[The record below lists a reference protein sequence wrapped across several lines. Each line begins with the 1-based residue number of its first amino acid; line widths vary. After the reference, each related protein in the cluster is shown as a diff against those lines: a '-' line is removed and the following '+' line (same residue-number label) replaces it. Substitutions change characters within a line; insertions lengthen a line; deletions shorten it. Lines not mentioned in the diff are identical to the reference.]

1 MLHGRPEKD
10 WAQSAVFYQIYPMG
24 FCGAP
29 FENDGVAVNRIQKVK
44 EWIPHLEKLGVG
56 AIYFSPVFE
65 SDTHGYDT
73 RDYKKIDCRLG
84 TNQDFK
90 EVCEALH
97 RAGIRVMILSN
108 NRSPARV
115 ERFCRDLGIDYVD
128 HAGKPSPRGYRQAME
143 KAGVTPGETA
153 MLGDKLLTDVLGAN
167 RSGAWAVMVEP
178 AGGPR
183 GAWNHVLHGLQRPFK
198 ALCRSRKEA
207 KA

>member
-1 MLHGRPEKD
+1 MRISLVP
-10 WAQSAVFYQIYPMG
+10 
-24 FCGAP
+24 
-29 FENDGVAVNRIQKVK
+29 DGVYESYQQITPELLQSRGIRLLLSDLDYTLAPKSVSRPDQAV
-44 EWIPHLEKLGVG
+44 
-56 AIYFSPVFE
+56 
-65 SDTHGYDT
+65 
-73 RDYKKIDCRLG
+73 RDWLSRL
-84 TNQDFK
+84 Q
-90 EVCEALH
+90 A
-97 RAGIRVMILSN
+97 AGIRVMILSN

-115 ERFCRDLGIDYVD
+115 ERFCRDLGIDYVG